1 MTSRVQTDSDV
12 LNDDAPWDE
21 FDPGAYVDQNY
32 RDLLDADAEILTFV
46 REHFSNHFREH
57 FDRPIRGIDIGAGA
71 NLYPALSMLPW
82 CKEITLLERAR
93 KNVGYLREQRQNF
106 AESWDDFW
114 KVLREDPRYQ
124 AIDAG
129 LRERF
134 RATVRVEKGNLFA
147 MERRKFFGLHRDPRR
162 WQIGTMFFVAE
173 SISTSHEEFRR
184 GVACFMEALEPGA
197 PFAAAF
203 MEGSR
208 GYDVGDRHYPACN
221 VDETQVKESFRDFA
235 QKVETR
241 RLGESSH
248 LVRPGHTGIIL
259 ACGQRDRIS

>member
-46 REHFSNHFREH
+46 REHFSSHFREP
-57 FDRPIRGIDIGAGA
+57 FDRPIHGIDIGAGA

-82 CKEITLLERAR
+82 CTEITLLERAP
-93 KNVGYLREQRQNF
+93 KNVDYLLGQKPHYDP
-106 AESWDDFW
+106 SWDSFW
-114 KVLREDPRYQ
+114 KVLCGNAGYEAMEGDPR
-124 AIDAG
+124 D
-129 LRERF
+129 RF
-134 RATVRVEKGNLFA
+134 RTAVRVEEGNLFA
-147 MERRKFFGLHRDPRR
+147 MRRRKPFGLLRDRRR

-184 GVACFMEALEPGA
+184 GVACFMAALEPGA

-221 VDETQVKESFRDFA
+221 VDETQVKESFQGLA

-259 ACGQRDRIS
+259 ACGRRDGNS

>member
-12 LNDDAPWDE
+12 LNDDVRWNG
-21 FDPGAYVDQNY
+21 FDPRAYVAKNY

-57 FDRPIRGIDIGAGA
+57 SDRLIRGIDIGAGA

-82 CKEITLLERAR
+82 CTEITLLERAR
-93 KNVGYLREQRQNF
+93 KNVHYLRGQKSHYD
-106 AESWDDFW
+106 ASWDSFW
-114 KVLREDPRYQ
+114 NVLCGDPGYE
-124 AIDAG
+124 AMDVDP
-129 LRERF
+129 RERF
-134 RATVRVEKGNLFA
+134 RTTVQVEKGNLFA
-147 MERRKFFGLHRDPRR
+147 LERRKLFGSSRDPRR

-173 SISTSHEEFRR
+173 SISTSHTEFRR
-184 GVACFMEALEPGA
+184 GVTCFMEALEPGA

-208 GYDVGDRHYPACN
+208 GYDVGDRHYPACD
-221 VDETQVKESFRDFA
+221 VDETQVRESF
-235 QKVETR
+235 QGLVEKVETR

-259 ACGQRDRIS
+259 AYGQRGRNS

>member
-1 MTSRVQTDSDV
+1 M
-12 LNDDAPWDE
+12 LNDDAPWDD
-21 FDPGAYVDQNY
+21 FDPRAYVDQNY

-57 FDRPIRGIDIGAGA
+57 PDRLIRGIDIGAGA

-82 CKEITLLERAR
+82 CTEITLLERAR
-93 KNVGYLREQRQNF
+93 KNVRYLRGQKPHYDV
-106 AESWDDFW
+106 SWDSFW
-114 KVLREDPRYQ
+114 EVLCQDPEY
-124 AIDAG
+124 AVIDADR
-129 LRERF
+129 RERF
-134 RATVRVEKGNLFA
+134 RARVQVEQGNLFA
-147 MERRKFFGLHRDPRR
+147 MERRKLFGRSRDPRR

-173 SISTSHEEFRR
+173 SISTSHAEFRR

-208 GYDVGDRHYPACN
+208 GYDVGDRHYPACD
-221 VDETQVKESFRDFA
+221 VDETQVRESFQGFVE
-235 QKVETR
+235 KIETR

-259 ACGQRDRIS
+259 ACGRRDRNS